1 MKYKRKLIPV
11 NLMNIPAM
19 ESWLTDM
26 AAEGLFL
33 HSLGPYIAKFTE
45 GEPRKLAYRIEPLPV
60 EDQGYYIN
68 NIRNAFAS
76 SKDGKKSLTV
86 EEKNQRMVE
95 LYDEFGWEQV
105 CKLSHCGEHS
115 KN

>member
-33 HSLGPYIAKFTE
+33 HSFQFVLVRGDGALAQDHLAGIDVVVDGVE
-45 GEPRKLAYRIEPLPV
+45 GVAV
-60 EDQGYYIN
+60 G
-68 NIRNAFAS
+68 
-76 SKDGKKSLTV
+76 
-86 EEKNQRMVE
+86 
-95 LYDEFGWEQV
+95 
-105 CKLSHCGEHS
+105 
-115 KN
+115 